1 MGMLFRFYFGR
12 LAWNSVAISSQ
23 LQAMHAED
31 LVISTSRKIAGMSLN
46 QGVTPINAVGL
57 LLGVCCMAFCFIGLN
72 MVQPWLLEHH
82 LNLPTSQIGDA
93 TGTLGA
99 IGQIITVLLAG
110 AMGALA
116 DQKGRRLVLTLG
128 VVVMAV
134 GILIAPLVS
143 TLSGLIVSRTVFS
156 IGRTAVAA
164 CFLIVVADYV
174 QKNSRGKWNAIQGV
188 TFGIGSILAATVIV
202 RLPKWLLERG
212 WDVIDAGY
220 ATHFVMVGAAGLSAL
235 VLWLMLRADGPRE
248 GVEHQ
253 NLWALIREGVAEIR
267 QPGVR
272 LAYCAGFASG
282 ANMAV
287 IGTYLTL
294 WTAGHAVATGVGF
307 AQGLALGGV
316 LMVIIQLVALA
327 AMPAI
332 GVLNDRAKPL
342 LALQVSLV
350 LAVVGYGSTYLVADP
365 SALSGNLS
373 VALLSVGQSAVIIS
387 SQVFVQAEAPV
398 KIRGTIIGFF
408 TVCSGLGAAV
418 ILKLSGYVFDSWL
431 LTGPFV
437 LTSAVNAVVLVFALL
452 LGPAIGRERARIASR

>member
-1 MGMLFRFYFGR
+1 M
-12 LAWNSVAISSQ
+12 A
-23 LQAMHAED
+23 
-31 LVISTSRKIAGMSLN
+31 TTRKLAGMSLN
-46 QGVTPINAVGL
+46 QHVLPINAVGL
-57 LLGVCCMAFCFIGLN
+57 LLGVCCMAFCFVGLN

-82 LNLPTSQIGDA
+82 LNLPASETGDA

-99 IGQIITVLLAG
+99 IGQINTVLLAG

-128 VVVMAV
+128 VAAMGL

-174 QKNSRGKWNAIQGV
+174 QENSRGKWNAFQGV
-188 TFGIGSILAATVIV
+188 TFGIGSIAAALVIV

-220 ATHFVMVGAAGLSAL
+220 ATHFVMVGAAALSAL
-235 VLWLMLRADGPRE
+235 VLVLMLRADGPRE

-253 NLWALIREGVAEIR
+253 SLWALIQDGVAQIR

-272 LAYCAGFASG
+272 LAYFAGFASG

-287 IGTYLTL
+287 IGTYLSL
-294 WTAGHAVATGVGF
+294 WTAGHAVATGTGF

-316 LMVIIQLVALA
+316 LMVTIQLVSIA

-332 GVLNDRAKPL
+332 GVLNDRTRPL
-342 LALQVSLV
+342 VALQVSLV
-350 LAVVGYGSTYLVADP
+350 FAVAGYGSTFLVSDP
-365 SALSGNLS
+365 SAMSGQFS

-387 SQVFVQAEAPV
+387 SQVFVQAEAPLRA
-398 KIRGTIIGFF
+398 RGTIIGFY

-418 ILKLSGYVFDSWL
+418 ILKAGGYVYDSWL
-431 LTGPFV
+431 LTGPFI
-437 LTSAVNAVVLVFALL
+437 LTSAVNAAVLVFAVL
-452 LGPAIGRERARIASR
+452 LGPSIRRQPAPIA

>member
-1 MGMLFRFYFGR
+1 M
-12 LAWNSVAISSQ
+12 ATV
-23 LQAMHAED
+23 
-31 LVISTSRKIAGMSLN
+31 RKFAGLSLN
-46 QGVTPINAVGL
+46 RGVLPINAAGL
-57 LLGVCCMAFCFIGLN
+57 LLGVCCLAFCFVGLN

-82 LNLPTSQIGDA
+82 LQLPASEFGDA

-110 AMGALA
+110 AAGALA

-128 VVVMAV
+128 VVLMAL

-174 QKNSRGKWNAIQGV
+174 QENSRGKWNAFQGV
-188 TFGIGSILAATVIV
+188 TFGIGSILAALVIL
-202 RLPKWLLERG
+202 RMPQWLLERG
-212 WDVIDAGY
+212 WDVIGAGY
-220 ATHFVMVGAAGLSAL
+220 ATHFAMVAAAGLSAL
-235 VLWLMLRADGPRE
+235 VLALMLRADGPRE

-253 NLWALIREGVAEIR
+253 NLWALIREGVAQR
-267 QPGVR
+267 RRPGVR
-272 LAYCAGFASG
+272 LAYFAGFASG

-287 IGTYLTL
+287 IGTYLSL
-294 WTAGHAVATGVGF
+294 WTAGHAEATGAGL

-316 LMVIIQLVALA
+316 LMVIIQVVSIA

-342 LALQVSLV
+342 FALQLSLF
-350 LAVVGYGSTYLVADP
+350 LAVAGYGSTYLVADP
-365 SALSGNLS
+365 SALSGKLS
-373 VALLSVGQSAVIIS
+373 AGLLSVGQSAVIIS
-387 SQVFVQAEAPV
+387 SQVFVQAEAPRKV
-398 KIRGTIIGFF
+398 RGTIIGFF

-418 ILKLSGYVFDSWL
+418 ILKLSGYIYDAWL
-431 LTGPFV
+431 LSGPFI
-437 LTSAVNAVVLVFALL
+437 LTSAVNAIVLVFALW
-452 LGPAIGRERARIASR
+452 LGPAIGRQRAPVASG

>member
-1 MGMLFRFYFGR
+1 M
-12 LAWNSVAISSQ
+12 A
-23 LQAMHAED
+23 
-31 LVISTSRKIAGMSLN
+31 TTRKIAGMSLN
-46 QGVTPINAVGL
+46 QGVVPMNAAGL
-57 LLGVCCMAFCFIGLN
+57 LLGVCCLAFCFVGLN

-82 LNLPTSQIGDA
+82 LNLPTSEMGDA

-99 IGQIITVLLAG
+99 IGQIITVFLAG

-128 VVVMAV
+128 VVAMAL

-174 QKNSRGKWNAIQGV
+174 QENSRGKWNAFQGV
-188 TFGIGSILAATVIV
+188 TFGIGSIVAAVVIL
-202 RLPKWLLERG
+202 RMPKWLLERG

-220 ATHFVMVGAAGLSAL
+220 ATHFLMVGAAGLSAL
-235 VLWLMLRADGPRE
+235 VLALMLRADGPRE
-248 GVEHQ
+248 GVEHES
-253 NLWALIREGVAEIR
+253 LWALIRHGVAQIR
-267 QPGVR
+267 HPGIR
-272 LAYCAGFASG
+272 LAYCAGFVSG

-287 IGTYLTL
+287 IGTYLSL
-294 WTAGHAVATGVGF
+294 WTAGHAVATGAGF

-316 LMVIIQLVALA
+316 LMVIIQLVAIA

-342 LALQVSLV
+342 VALQVSLAV
-350 LAVVGYGSTYLVADP
+350 AVVGYASTYLITDP
-365 SALSGNLS
+365 SALSGKLS
-373 VALLSVGQSAVIIS
+373 VALLSVGQAAVIIS
-387 SQVFVQAEAPV
+387 SQVFVQAEAPAR
-398 KIRGTIIGFF
+398 IRGTIIGFF

-437 LTSAVNAVVLVFALL
+437 LTSAVNAIVLIFAVW
-452 LGPAIGRERARIASR
+452 LGPAIGRERARIASG

>member
-1 MGMLFRFYFGR
+1 M
-12 LAWNSVAISSQ
+12 A
-23 LQAMHAED
+23 
-31 LVISTSRKIAGMSLN
+31 TTRKIAGMSLN
-46 QGVTPINAVGL
+46 QDVLPKNAFGL
-57 LLGVCCMAFCFIGLN
+57 LLGVCCLAFCFVGLN

-82 LNLPTSQIGDA
+82 LQLPTSEIGDA

-128 VVVMAV
+128 VVAMAL

-174 QKNSRGKWNAIQGV
+174 QENSRGKWNAFQGV
-188 TFGIGSILAATVIV
+188 TFGIGSILAALVILG
-202 RLPKWLLERG
+202 LPKWLLERG

-220 ATHFVMVGAAGLSAL
+220 ATHFVMVGTAGVSAL
-235 VLWLMLRADGPRE
+235 VLALMLRADGPRE

-253 NLWALIREGVAEIR
+253 NLWALIGHGIAQIR

-272 LAYCAGFASG
+272 LAYLAGFASG

-287 IGTYLTL
+287 IGTYLSL
-294 WTAGHAVATGVGF
+294 WTAGHSVTTGVGL

-316 LMVIIQLVALA
+316 LMVIIQLVSIA

-342 LALQVSLV
+342 VALQISLAL
-350 LAVVGYGSTYLVADP
+350 AVAGYGSTFFVADP
-365 SALSGNLS
+365 SAISGKLSA
-373 VALLSVGQSAVIIS
+373 ALLSVGQSAVIIS
-387 SQVFVQAEAPV
+387 SQVFVQAEAPLKV
-398 KIRGTIIGFF
+398 RGTIIGFF

-418 ILKLSGYVFDSWL
+418 ILKLGGYVFDSWL
-431 LTGPFV
+431 LTGPFI

-452 LGPAIGRERARIASR
+452 LGPAIGRERARIASG

>member
-1 MGMLFRFYFGR
+1 M
-12 LAWNSVAISSQ
+12 ATA
-23 LQAMHAED
+23 
-31 LVISTSRKIAGMSLN
+31 RKFAGMSLN
-46 QGVTPINAVGL
+46 QGVLPTNAAGL
-57 LLGVCCMAFCFIGLN
+57 LLGVCCLAFCFVGLN

-82 LNLPTSQIGDA
+82 LNLPASEMGDA

-110 AMGALA
+110 AAGALA
-116 DQKGRRLVLTLG
+116 DQKGRRLVLVLG
-128 VVVMAV
+128 VVVMAL

-174 QKNSRGKWNAIQGV
+174 QENSRGKWNAFQGV
-188 TFGIGSILAATVIV
+188 TFGIGSIVAAIVIV

-212 WDVIDAGY
+212 WDVIGAGY
-220 ATHFVMVGAAGLSAL
+220 AAHFVMVAAAGVSAL
-235 VLWLMLRADGPRE
+235 VLALMLRADGPRE

-253 NLWALIREGVAEIR
+253 NLWALVRQGVGYIRH
-267 QPGVR
+267 PGVR
-272 LAYCAGFASG
+272 LAYFAGFAAG

-294 WTAGHAVATGVGF
+294 WTTGHAAATGVGF

-316 LMVIIQLVALA
+316 LMVIIQLVSIA

-332 GVLNDRAKPL
+332 GVLNDRTRPL
-342 LALQVSLV
+342 VALQVSLV
-350 LAVVGYGSTYLVADP
+350 LAVAGYGSTFFVTDP
-365 SALSGNLS
+365 SAISGKLSA
-373 VALLSVGQSAVIIS
+373 ALLSVGQSAVIIS
-387 SQVFVQAEAPV
+387 SQVFVQAEAPLKV
-398 KIRGTIIGFF
+398 RGTIIGFY

-437 LTSAVNAVVLVFALL
+437 LTSAVNGIVLVFAVL
-452 LGPAIGRERARIASR
+452 LGPAIGRRRAPIASG

>member
-1 MGMLFRFYFGR
+1 MATAREF
-12 LAWNSVAISSQ
+12 
-23 LQAMHAED
+23 
-31 LVISTSRKIAGMSLN
+31 AGMSLN
-46 QGVTPINAVGL
+46 RDVLPLNAAGL
-57 LLGVCCMAFCFIGLN
+57 LLGVSCMAFCFVGLN

-82 LNLPTSQIGDA
+82 LQLPASEMGDA

-116 DQKGRRLVLTLG
+116 DQRGRRLVLVLG
-128 VVVMAV
+128 VVAMGL

-174 QKNSRGKWNAIQGV
+174 QENSRGKWNAFQGV
-188 TFGIGSILAATVIV
+188 TFGIGSILAAIVIV

-220 ATHFVMVGAAGLSAL
+220 ATHFLMVGAAGLSAL
-235 VLWLMLRADGPRE
+235 VLALMLRADGPRE

-253 NLWALIREGVAEIR
+253 SLWALILDGVAQVR

-287 IGTYLTL
+287 IGTYLSL
-294 WTAGHAVATGVGF
+294 WTTGHAVASGAGF

-316 LMVIIQLVALA
+316 LMVIIQIVSIA

-332 GVLNDRAKPL
+332 GVLNDRTKPL
-342 LALQVSLV
+342 VALQVSL
-350 LAVVGYGSTYLVADP
+350 AVAVAGYGSTFFVADP
-365 SALSGNLS
+365 SAISGQFS

-387 SQVFVQAEAPV
+387 SQVFVQAEAPL
-398 KIRGTIIGFF
+398 KARGTIIGFY
-408 TVCSGLGAAV
+408 TVCSGIGAAV
-418 ILKLSGYVFDSWL
+418 ILKTGGYAYDSWL
-431 LTGPFV
+431 LTGPFI
-437 LTSAVNAVVLVFALL
+437 LTAAVNAAVLVFAVLL
-452 LGPAIGRERARIASR
+452 APSIRRQPAPVA

>member
-1 MGMLFRFYFGR
+1 MAATQKF
-12 LAWNSVAISSQ
+12 
-23 LQAMHAED
+23 
-31 LVISTSRKIAGMSLN
+31 AGMSLN
-46 QGVTPINAVGL
+46 QDVLPVNAVGL

-82 LNLPTSQIGDA
+82 LNLPASEIGDA

-116 DQKGRRLVLTLG
+116 DQRGRRLVLALG
-128 VVVMAV
+128 VVVMGL

-174 QKNSRGKWNAIQGV
+174 QVNSRGKWNAFQGV
-188 TFGIGSILAATVIV
+188 VFGIGSILAALVIV

-212 WDVIDAGY
+212 WDAIGAGY
-220 ATHFVMVGAAGLSAL
+220 ATHFVMVAAAGVTAL
-235 VLWLMLRADGPRE
+235 VLVFMLRADGPRE
-248 GVEHQ
+248 GAEHQ
-253 NLWALIREGVAEIR
+253 NLWALIRDGVAQIR

-294 WTAGHAVATGVGF
+294 WTTGHAVATGVGF
-307 AQGLALGGV
+307 AQGLALGGL
-316 LMVIIQLVALA
+316 LMMIIQLVALA

-342 LALQVSLV
+342 VALQISLAL
-350 LAVVGYGSTYLVADP
+350 AVAGYGSTFLVTDP
-365 SALSGNLS
+365 SAMSGQFS
-373 VALLSVGQSAVIIS
+373 VALLSIGQSAVIIS
-387 SQVFVQAEAPV
+387 SQVFVQAEAPPRV
-398 KIRGTIIGFF
+398 RGTVIGFY

-418 ILKLSGYVFDSWL
+418 ILKIGGYVYDSWL
-431 LTGPFV
+431 LTGPFI
-437 LTSAVNAVVLVFALL
+437 LTSAANAAVLVFAVL
-452 LGPAIGRERARIASR
+452 LGPSIRRQRDPTP

>member
-1 MGMLFRFYFGR
+1 MQE
-12 LAWNSVAISSQ
+12 LA
-23 LQAMHAED
+23 
-31 LVISTSRKIAGMSLN
+31 TKTKFAGISLN
-46 QGVTPINAVGL
+46 QDVLPVNAVGL
-57 LLGVCCMAFCFIGLN
+57 LLGVSCLAFCFVGLN

-82 LNLPTSQIGDA
+82 LKLPASEMGDA

-128 VVVMAV
+128 VVAMAL

-156 IGRTAVAA
+156 VGRTAVAA

-174 QKNSRGKWNAIQGV
+174 QENSRGKWNAFQGV
-188 TFGIGSILAATVIV
+188 TFGIGSIVAALVIL

-235 VLWLMLRADGPRE
+235 VLMFMLRADGPRE
-248 GVEHQ
+248 GVEHE
-253 NLWALIREGVAEIR
+253 NLWTLIRHGVAQIR

-272 LAYCAGFASG
+272 LAYFAGFASG

-287 IGTYLTL
+287 IGTYLSL
-294 WTAGHAVATGVGF
+294 WTTGHAVATGVSF

-316 LMVIIQLVALA
+316 LMVIVQLVSIA

-342 LALQVSLV
+342 LALQVSLA
-350 LAVVGYGSTYLVADP
+350 LAVAGYGSTYLVTDP
-365 SALSGNLS
+365 SALSGKLS

-387 SQVFVQAEAPV
+387 AQVFVQAEAPL

-437 LTSAVNAVVLVFALL
+437 LTSAVNAIVLVFAVL
-452 LGPAIGRERARIASR
+452 LGPSIGRRRPPIG

>member
-1 MGMLFRFYFGR
+1 
-12 LAWNSVAISSQ
+12 
-23 LQAMHAED
+23 
-31 LVISTSRKIAGMSLN
+31 MSLN
-46 QGVTPINAVGL
+46 PGVAPINAAGL
-57 LLGVCCMAFCFIGLN
+57 LLGVCCLAFCFVGLN

-82 LNLPTSQIGDA
+82 LNLPTSEMGDA

-99 IGQIITVLLAG
+99 IGQIITVFLAG

-128 VVVMAV
+128 VVVMAL

-164 CFLIVVADYV
+164 CFLIVVADYL
-174 QKNSRGKWNAIQGV
+174 QENSRGKWNAFQGV
-188 TFGIGSILAATVIV
+188 TFGIGSIVAAVVIL
-202 RLPKWLLERG
+202 RMPKWLLERG
-212 WDVIDAGY
+212 WDAIDAGY
-220 ATHFVMVGAAGLSAL
+220 ATHFVMVGAAVLSAL
-235 VLWLMLRADGPRE
+235 VLAFMLRADGPRE
-248 GVEHQ
+248 GVEHES
-253 NLWALIREGVAEIR
+253 LWGLIREGVAQVR
-267 QPGVR
+267 YPGVR

-282 ANMAV
+282 ASMAV
-287 IGTYLTL
+287 IGTYLSL
-294 WTAGHAVATGVGF
+294 WTTGHAAATGMGF

-316 LMVIIQLVALA
+316 LMVIVQMVSMA

-332 GVLNDRAKPL
+332 GILNDRAKPL
-342 LALQVSLV
+342 LALQVSLA

-365 SALSGNLS
+365 SALSGTLS

-387 SQVFVQAEAPV
+387 AQVFVQAEAPL

-437 LTSAVNAVVLVFALL
+437 LTAAVNAIVLVFAVL
-452 LGPAIGRERARIASR
+452 LGPAISRERARIASG

>member
-1 MGMLFRFYFGR
+1 MATAKQF
-12 LAWNSVAISSQ
+12 
-23 LQAMHAED
+23 
-31 LVISTSRKIAGMSLN
+31 AGMSLN
-46 QGVTPINAVGL
+46 EDVLPVNAVGL
-57 LLGVCCMAFCFIGLN
+57 LLGVCCMAFCFVGLN

-82 LNLPTSQIGDA
+82 LSLPASEIGDA

-116 DQKGRRLVLTLG
+116 DQKGRRLVLVLG
-128 VVVMAV
+128 VTAMGL

-174 QKNSRGKWNAIQGV
+174 RVNSRGKWNAFQGV
-188 TFGIGSILAATVIV
+188 TFGIGSIVAALVIV

-212 WDVIDAGY
+212 WGVVDAGY

-235 VLWLMLRADGPRE
+235 ILALMLRADGPRE

-253 NLWALIREGVAEIR
+253 SLWALILDGIAQVR

-287 IGTYLTL
+287 IGTYLSL
-294 WTAGHAVATGVGF
+294 WTTGHAVATGAGF

-316 LMVIIQLVALA
+316 LMVTIQLVSIA

-332 GVLNDRAKPL
+332 GVLNDRMRPL
-342 LALQVSLV
+342 VALQISLV
-350 LAVVGYGSTYLVADP
+350 LAVAGYGSTFFVTDP
-365 SALSGNLS
+365 SAVSGQFS

-387 SQVFVQAEAPV
+387 SQVFVQAEAPL
-398 KIRGTIIGFF
+398 KARGTIIGFY

-418 ILKLSGYVFDSWL
+418 VLKLSGYAYDSWL
-431 LTGPFV
+431 LTGPFI
-437 LTSAVNAVVLVFALL
+437 LTSAVNAAVLVFAVLL
-452 LGPAIGRERARIASR
+452 APSIRRQPAPVA

>member
-1 MGMLFRFYFGR
+1 MATTRRF
-12 LAWNSVAISSQ
+12 
-23 LQAMHAED
+23 
-31 LVISTSRKIAGMSLN
+31 AGLSLN
-46 QGVTPINAVGL
+46 PDVRPTNAVGL

-82 LNLPTSQIGDA
+82 LNLPDSEIGDA

-110 AMGALA
+110 AIGALA
-116 DQKGRRLVLTLG
+116 DQKGRRLILVLG
-128 VVVMAV
+128 VVVMGL

-143 TLSGLIVSRTVFS
+143 TLSGLIVSRTIFS
-156 IGRTAVAA
+156 IGRTAMAA

-174 QKNSRGKWNAIQGV
+174 QENSRGKWNAFQGV
-188 TFGIGSILAATVIV
+188 IFGIGSILAALVIV
-202 RLPKWLLERG
+202 RLPKQLLEGG

-220 ATHFVMVGAAGLSAL
+220 ATHFVMVAAAGVTAL
-235 VLWLMLRADGPRE
+235 VLRFMLRADGPRD

-253 NLWALIREGVAEIR
+253 NLWALIRHGVAQTR

-294 WTAGHAVATGVGF
+294 WTTGHAVDTGMGF

-332 GVLNDRAKPL
+332 GVLNDRTRPL
-342 LALQVSLV
+342 VALQVSLA
-350 LAVVGYGSTYLVADP
+350 LAVVGYGSTFFFADP
-365 SALSGNLS
+365 SAMSGKLSA
-373 VALLSVGQSAVIIS
+373 ALLSVGQSAVIIS
-387 SQVFVQAEAPV
+387 SQVFVQAEAPP
-398 KIRGTIIGFF
+398 KARGTIIGFY

-418 ILKLSGYVFDSWL
+418 VLKLSGYVFDSWT
-431 LTGPFV
+431 LTGPFI
-437 LTSAVNAVVLVFALL
+437 LTSAVNAIVLVLAVLL
-452 LGPAIGRERARIASR
+452 APSIGRKRASRVQ

>member
-1 MGMLFRFYFGR
+1 M
-12 LAWNSVAISSQ
+12 A
-23 LQAMHAED
+23 
-31 LVISTSRKIAGMSLN
+31 TTRKLAGMSLN
-46 QGVTPINAVGL
+46 QDVLPINAVGL
-57 LLGVCCMAFCFIGLN
+57 LLGVCCMAFCFVGLN

-82 LNLPTSQIGDA
+82 LNLPASETGDA

-128 VVVMAV
+128 VTAMGL

-174 QKNSRGKWNAIQGV
+174 QENSRGKWNAFQGV
-188 TFGIGSILAATVIV
+188 TFGIGSIAAALVIV

-212 WDVIDAGY
+212 WEVMDAGN
-220 ATHFVMVGAAGLSAL
+220 ATHFVMVGAAALSAL
-235 VLWLMLRADGPRE
+235 VLMFMLRADGPRE

-253 NLWALIREGVAEIR
+253 SLWALIHDGAAQIR

-272 LAYCAGFASG
+272 LAYFAGFASG

-287 IGTYLTL
+287 IGTYLSL
-294 WTAGHAVATGVGF
+294 WTAGHAVATGTGF

-316 LMVIIQLVALA
+316 LMVTIQLVSIA

-332 GVLNDRAKPL
+332 GVLNDRTTPL
-342 LALQVSLV
+342 FALQISLV
-350 LAVVGYGSTYLVADP
+350 LAVAGYGSTFLVTDP
-365 SALSGNLS
+365 SAMSGQFS

-387 SQVFVQAEAPV
+387 SQVFVQAEAPLRA
-398 KIRGTIIGFF
+398 RGTIIGFY

-418 ILKLSGYVFDSWL
+418 ILKAGGYAYDSWL
-431 LTGPFV
+431 LTGPFI
-437 LTSAVNAVVLVFALL
+437 LTSAVNAAVLVFAVL
-452 LGPAIGRERARIASR
+452 LGPSIRRQPAPIA

>member
-1 MGMLFRFYFGR
+1 M
-12 LAWNSVAISSQ
+12 ATAS
-23 LQAMHAED
+23 
-31 LVISTSRKIAGMSLN
+31 KIAGMLLN
-46 QGVTPINAVGL
+46 QGVAPVNAAGL
-57 LLGVCCMAFCFIGLN
+57 LLGVCCLAFCFVGLN

-82 LNLPTSQIGDA
+82 LNLPKSEMGDA

-110 AMGALA
+110 ATGALA

-128 VVVMAV
+128 VVAMAL

-174 QKNSRGKWNAIQGV
+174 QENSRGKWNAFQGV
-188 TFGIGSILAATVIV
+188 TFGIGSILAALVIL

-248 GVEHQ
+248 GAEHQ
-253 NLWALIREGVAEIR
+253 NLWFLILEGVR
-267 QPGVR
+267 QSRHAGIR
-272 LAYCAGFASG
+272 LAYFAGFASG
-282 ANMAV
+282 ASMAV
-287 IGTYLTL
+287 IGTYLSL
-294 WTAGHAVATGVGF
+294 WTAGHATATGSDF

-316 LMVIIQLVALA
+316 LMVIIQLVSIA

-332 GVLNDRAKPL
+332 GVLNDRTKPL
-342 LALQVSLV
+342 FALQLSLV
-350 LAVVGYGSTYLVADP
+350 LAVAGYGSTYLVTDP
-365 SALSGNLS
+365 SALSGKLS
-373 VALLSVGQSAVIIS
+373 VALLSIGQSAVIIS
-387 SQVFVQAEAPV
+387 SQVFVQAVAPL

-418 ILKLSGYVFDSWL
+418 ILKLSGYAFDSWL
-431 LTGPFV
+431 LTGPFI
-437 LTSAVNAVVLVFALL
+437 LTAAVNAIVLVFAVL
-452 LGPAIGRERARIASR
+452 LGPAIGRERARIASG

>member
-1 MGMLFRFYFGR
+1 M
-12 LAWNSVAISSQ
+12 A
-23 LQAMHAED
+23 
-31 LVISTSRKIAGMSLN
+31 TTRKFAGLSLN
-46 QGVTPINAVGL
+46 EDVLPKNAGGL
-57 LLGVCCMAFCFIGLN
+57 LLGVCCLAFCFVGLN

-82 LNLPTSQIGDA
+82 LNLPASEIGDA

-99 IGQIITVLLAG
+99 IGQIITVFLAG
-110 AMGALA
+110 ATGALA

-128 VVVMAV
+128 VVAMAL

-174 QKNSRGKWNAIQGV
+174 QETSRGKWNAFQGV
-188 TFGIGSILAATVIV
+188 TFGIGSILAALVIL

-220 ATHFVMVGAAGLSAL
+220 ATHFVMVGVAGVSAL
-235 VLWLMLRADGPRE
+235 VLALMLRADGPRE
-248 GVEHQ
+248 GVEHES
-253 NLWALIREGVAEIR
+253 LWALTRRGVEYIRY
-267 QPGVR
+267 PGVR
-272 LAYCAGFASG
+272 LAYFAGFASG

-287 IGTYLTL
+287 IGTYLAL
-294 WTAGHAVATGVGF
+294 WTAGHSMATGAGL

-316 LMVIIQLVALA
+316 LMVIIQVVSIA

-342 LALQVSLV
+342 IALQISLAL
-350 LAVVGYGSTYLVADP
+350 AVAGYGSTYLVTDP
-365 SALSGNLS
+365 SAISGKLSA
-373 VALLSVGQSAVIIS
+373 ALLSVGQSAVIIS
-387 SQVFVQAEAPV
+387 SQVFVQAEAPRKV
-398 KIRGTIIGFF
+398 RGTIIGFY

-431 LTGPFV
+431 LTGPFI
-437 LTSAVNAVVLVFALL
+437 LTSAVNAIVLIFAVL
-452 LGPAIGRERARIASR
+452 LGPAIGRERAAAASG

>member
-1 MGMLFRFYFGR
+1 M
-12 LAWNSVAISSQ
+12 A
-23 LQAMHAED
+23 
-31 LVISTSRKIAGMSLN
+31 TAGKFAGLSLN
-46 QGVTPINAVGL
+46 QGVLPINAAGL
-57 LLGVCCMAFCFIGLN
+57 LLGVCCLAFCFVGLN

-82 LNLPTSQIGDA
+82 LGLPASEMGDA

-116 DQKGRRLVLTLG
+116 DQRGRRLVLVLG
-128 VVVMAV
+128 VVVMAL

-174 QKNSRGKWNAIQGV
+174 QENSRGKWNAVQGV
-188 TFGIGSILAATVIV
+188 TFGVGSVVAALVIV
-202 RLPKWLLERG
+202 GLPKSLLERG

-220 ATHFVMVGAAGLSAL
+220 AAHFVMVAAAGVSAL
-235 VLWLMLRADGPRE
+235 VLALMLRADGPRE

-253 NLWALIREGVAEIR
+253 NLWALVREGIGQTR
-267 QPGVR
+267 HPGVR
-272 LAYCAGFASG
+272 LAYFAGFAAG

-287 IGTYLTL
+287 IGTYLSL
-294 WTAGHAVATGVGF
+294 WTTGHAVASGAGF
-307 AQGLALGGV
+307 AQGLALGGL
-316 LMVIIQLVALA
+316 LMVIIQVVSMA

-332 GVLNDRAKPL
+332 GVLNDRTRPL
-342 LALQVSLV
+342 VALQVSLV
-350 LAVVGYGSTYLVADP
+350 LAVAGYGSTFFVADP
-365 SALSGNLS
+365 SAMSGKLSA
-373 VALLSVGQSAVIIS
+373 ALLSVGQSAVIIS
-387 SQVFVQAEAPV
+387 SQVFVQAEAPLKV
-398 KIRGTIIGFF
+398 RGTIIGFY

-437 LTSAVNAVVLVFALL
+437 LTSALNGIVLVFAVL
-452 LGPAIGRERARIASR
+452 LGPAIGRRRAPIASG

>member
-1 MGMLFRFYFGR
+1 M
-12 LAWNSVAISSQ
+12 VPTQ
-23 LQAMHAED
+23 
-31 LVISTSRKIAGMSLN
+31 KIAGMSLN
-46 QGVTPINAVGL
+46 QGVVPINAVGL

-82 LNLPTSQIGDA
+82 LNLPNSEMGDA

-110 AMGALA
+110 AAGALA
-116 DQKGRRLVLTLG
+116 DQKGRRLVLTTG
-128 VVVMAV
+128 FVVMAL

-174 QKNSRGKWNAIQGV
+174 QQNSRGKWNAFQGV
-188 TFGIGSILAATVIV
+188 TFGIGSILAALVIV
-202 RLPKWLLERG
+202 RLPQWLLERG
-212 WDVIDAGY
+212 WNVINAGY
-220 ATHFVMVGAAGLSAL
+220 VTHFVMVGAAGVSAL
-235 VLWLMLRADGPRE
+235 ALMLMLRADGPRE
-248 GVEHQ
+248 GAQHQ
-253 NLWALIREGVAEIR
+253 NLWALIRQGVAQIR
-267 QPGVR
+267 HPGVR

-294 WTAGHAVATGVGF
+294 WTTGHAVASGMDF

-316 LMVIIQLVALA
+316 LMVIIQVVSIA

-332 GVLNDRAKPL
+332 GVLNDRTKPL
-342 LALQVSLV
+342 FALQLSLV
-350 LAVVGYGSTYLVADP
+350 LAVAGYGSTYLLTNP
-365 SALSGNLS
+365 SALSGKLS
-373 VALLSVGQSAVIIS
+373 VALLSIGQSAVIIS
-387 SQVFVQAEAPV
+387 SQVFVQAKAPIKV
-398 KIRGTIIGFF
+398 RGTVIGFY

-418 ILKLSGYVFDSWL
+418 ILKLSGYVYDVWL

-437 LTSAVNAVVLVFALL
+437 LTSVVNAAVLVFAVL
-452 LGPAIGRERARIASR
+452 LGPAISRQRATVASG